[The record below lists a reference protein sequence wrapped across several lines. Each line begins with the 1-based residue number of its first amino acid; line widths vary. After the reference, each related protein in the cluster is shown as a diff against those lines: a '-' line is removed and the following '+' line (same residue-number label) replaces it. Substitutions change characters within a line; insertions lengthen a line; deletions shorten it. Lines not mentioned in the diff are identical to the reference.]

1 MLVGPVELL
10 VLSFPQENADPGVIA
25 AVQEVVEAGFVTVLD
40 LVFLSRSSTGEIRE
54 IDVSEK
60 LDDVGL
66 GHLEIQEQAL
76 ISEDDLDLARDI
88 LEPGH
93 SAAVIVYENSWA
105 RTVGFRGHRRG
116 RRRTDAARK
125 DPARCGRGGA
135 GSGRDG
141 LRSDASVL
149 PAAAAVPRAA
159 LSGVERSVP

>member
-1 MLVGPVELL
+1 MLQPALASTRTML
-10 VLSFPQENADPGVIA
+10 T
-25 AVQEVVEAGFVTVLD
+25 VQEVVEAGFVTVLD

-88 LEPGH
+88 LETGH

-105 RTVGFRGHRRG
+105 RTVSG
-116 RRRTDAARK
+116 AIAE
-125 DPARCGRGGA
+125 AGGELTLHVRIP
-135 GSGRDG
+135 RD
-141 LRSDASVL
+141 V
-149 PAAAAVPRAA
+149 VEAA
-159 LSGVERSVP
+159 LEAAEMD